1 MSERTAVLFLVLC
14 IAALL
19 GLIELEKV
27 FEEEKIAK
35 KERQIAEIKKQKED
49 QKKLLN
55 LRIKFLKLE

>member
-35 KERQIAEIKKQKED
+35 KERQIAEVKKQKED

-55 LRIKFLKLE
+55 LKIKFLK

>member
-55 LRIKFLKLE
+55 LKIKFLK